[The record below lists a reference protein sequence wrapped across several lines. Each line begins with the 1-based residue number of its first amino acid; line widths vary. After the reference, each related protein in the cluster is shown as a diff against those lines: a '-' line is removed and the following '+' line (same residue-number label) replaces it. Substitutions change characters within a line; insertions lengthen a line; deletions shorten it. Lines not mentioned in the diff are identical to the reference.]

1 MLKKHLLH
9 LIKQQPQH
17 WVGNGFPVQT
27 LFSYHDDLDALYS
40 PFLLLDYVAPCT
52 FSPTEQRRGVGAHP
66 HRGFETVTIV
76 YAGEVEHRDS
86 SGGGGI
92 IGTGDVQW
100 MTAARGI
107 VHEEFHSSRFGLT
120 GGLFEVVQLWVN
132 LPASAK
138 MNPARYQGLTQ
149 QQIPTVTFPMHQGHL
164 RVIAGQF
171 DAVNGAASTHTPI
184 HIWDIILAA
193 GAEVPLPIPENY
205 STLILVRQGT
215 VAINSNETQLKTG
228 ELGVFSLTGTGLTLT
243 AEESTQLL
251 LLSGEPIHEPIVGHG
266 PFVMNTQAEIYQA
279 LVDYQQGKM
288 GTLS

>member
-1 MLKKHLLH
+1 MIKKHLLH
-9 LIKQQPQH
+9 IIKRQPQH
-17 WVGNGFPVQT
+17 WVGTGFPVQT
-27 LFSYHDDLDALYS
+27 LFSYHDNLDELYS
-40 PFLLLDYVAPCT
+40 PFLLLDYVAPYS
-52 FSPTEQRRGVGAHP
+52 FSATEQRRGVGAHP

-107 VHEEFHSSRFGLT
+107 VHEEFHSSRFALT
-120 GGLFEVVQLWVN
+120 GGQFEVIQLWVN

-138 MNPARYQGLTQ
+138 MNPARYQSLTQ
-149 QQIPTVTFPMHQGHL
+149 HQIPKVMLPLSQGHL

-171 DAVNGAASTHTPI
+171 NAINGVATTHTPM
-184 HIWDIILAA
+184 HIWDITLAA
-193 GAEVPLPIPENY
+193 GAEVLLPVPEHY
-205 STLILVRQGT
+205 STLILVRQGST
-215 VAINSNETQLKTG
+215 TIDSTEAHLKTG
-228 ELGVFSLTGTGLTLT
+228 ELGVFSLAGTGLTLT
-243 AEESTQLL
+243 ANEPTQLL